1 MNSVDNGDD
10 KESLISWEIR
20 VDDIVLQKGAG
31 RNKKKEK
38 VKVKKYENIKC
49 RVSIKLFVQAYT
61 VARTSLG
68 FYKVYFW
75 CHLVV
80 LKLINLIS

>member
-31 RNKKKEK
+31 RNKKKRKSESKGVWKYQMQVVNK
-38 VKVKKYENIKC
+38 VIC
-49 RVSIKLFVQAYT
+49 SG
-61 VARTSLG
+61 VAVHAP
-68 FYKVYFW
+68 Y
-75 CHLVV
+75 
-80 LKLINLIS
+80 